1 MLKSSSQGK
10 ESQMPALD
18 ELMSLPGV
26 YGAIEFSCTGE
37 LGQTRG
43 DIEPDFAE
51 LVAQMCAANMAIYR
65 MQATG
70 WTKLTGQKGFLPERG
85 FAFLALDHVVMG
97 MNGNAILARSKDFD
111 YDAAYQR
118 FNATA

>member
-1 MLKSSSQGK
+1 
-10 ESQMPALD
+10 MPTLD

-37 LGQTRG
+37 LGQMRG
-43 DIEPDFAE
+43 DVNRDFAE
-51 LVAQMCAANMAIYR
+51 LVAQMCATNMAIYR

-85 FAFLALDHVVMG
+85 FAFVALVQVVLG
-97 MNGNAILARSKDFD
+97 VDRSALSSPAQRFD
-111 YDAAYQR
+111 Y
-118 FNATA
+118 

>member
-37 LGQTRG
+37 LGQIRG
-43 DIEPDFAE
+43 ELDRDFAE

-85 FAFLALDHVVMG
+85 LTFVTLDHVVMG
-97 MNGNAILARSKDFD
+97 MDGNAVLAHSKNFD
-111 YDAAYQR
+111 YDGA
-118 FNATA
+118 

>member
-1 MLKSSSQGK
+1 
-10 ESQMPALD
+10 MPTLD

-26 YGAIEFSCTGE
+26 YGAIEFSCVGE
-37 LGQTRG
+37 LGQMRG
-43 DIEPDFAE
+43 EVERDLAE

-70 WTKLTGQKGFLPERG
+70 WSKLTGQQGFLPERG
-85 FAFLALDHVVMG
+85 FAFVTLDYVVMG

-111 YDAAYQR
+111 FDAAYQR
-118 FNATA
+118 LNATA

>member
-1 MLKSSSQGK
+1 
-10 ESQMPALD
+10 MPALD

-37 LGQTRG
+37 LGQMRG
-43 DIEPDFAE
+43 ELERDFAE

-85 FAFLALDHVVMG
+85 FTFVTLDHVVMG
-97 MNGNAILARSKDFD
+97 MNGNAILAHSSSFD

-118 FNATA
+118 FNAAA

>member
-1 MLKSSSQGK
+1 
-10 ESQMPALD
+10 MPTLD

-26 YGAIEFSCTGE
+26 YGAVEFSCMGE
-37 LGQTRG
+37 LGQMRG
-43 DIEPDFAE
+43 EVERDLAE

-70 WTKLTGQKGFLPERG
+70 WTKLTGQQGFLPERG
-85 FAFLALDHVVMG
+85 FAFLTLDYVVMG

-118 FNATA
+118 FNATV

>member
-1 MLKSSSQGK
+1 
-10 ESQMPALD
+10 MPALD

-37 LGQTRG
+37 LGQMRG
-43 DIEPDFAE
+43 DVERDFAE

-85 FAFLALDHVVMG
+85 FTFVTLDHVVMG
-97 MNGNAILARSKDFD
+97 MNGNAVLAHGKDFD
-111 YDAAYQR
+111 YDAAYR
-118 FNATA
+118 LFNAAV

>member
-1 MLKSSSQGK
+1 
-10 ESQMPALD
+10 MPTLD

-26 YGAIEFSCTGE
+26 YGAIEFACTGE
-37 LGQTRG
+37 LGQMRG
-43 DIEPDFAE
+43 DVNRDFAE
-51 LVAQMCAANMAIYR
+51 LVAQMCATNMAIYR

-85 FAFLALDHVVMG
+85 FAFVTLDQVVMG
-97 MNGNAILARSKDFD
+97 MDGSAILARSTDFD
-111 YDAAYQR
+111 YDAAYRR

>member
-1 MLKSSSQGK
+1 
-10 ESQMPALD
+10 MPALD

-37 LGQTRG
+37 LGQMR
-43 DIEPDFAE
+43 
-51 LVAQMCAANMAIYR
+51 AANMAIYR

-70 WTKLTGQKGFLPERG
+70 WTKSTGQKGFLPERG
-85 FAFLALDHVVMG
+85 FTFITLDHVMMG
-97 MNGNAILARSKDFD
+97 MNGQAVLAHSKDFN

-118 FNATA
+118 FNAAT